1 LSVPCP
7 KKTFASARRRALA
20 AMSVRTVVRRALCD
34 NSLMTRGYSWLGWG
48 LAAASAALAGFWVA
62 HQVDSSVPPLASG
75 TWFPTARATGEFV
88 LTSDTGRAFTARDLQ
103 GHPTLVFFGYTH
115 CPDVCPT
122 TLVTLAAAKKSA
134 ALPDLRVL
142 FVSVDPGRDTP
153 AALALYVHAFD
164 PDFTGATGDALEIAR
179 IAQKFG
185 VAVARVDLPGGDYMM
200 DHSAAVFLLDR
211 RAQIV
216 AVFTPPFE
224 VAPLAADLRRIAPR
238 LHG

>member
-1 LSVPCP
+1 MAWS
-7 KKTFASARRRALA
+7 
-20 AMSVRTVVRRALCD
+20 
-34 NSLMTRGYSWLGWG
+34 
-48 LAAASAALAGFWVA
+48 LAAACAAFAGYWVA
-62 HQVDSSVPPLASG
+62 RQVDRAPLELASG
-75 TWFPTARATGEFV
+75 TWFPSPRPIGALSLTTHTGA
-88 LTSDTGRAFTARDLQ
+88 AFTARELA
-103 GHPTLVFFGYTH
+103 GHPTLVFFGFTH

-122 TLVTLAAAKKSA
+122 TLARLAEIKKTA

-153 AALALYVHAFD
+153 AVLAPYVHAFD
-164 PDFTGATGDALEIAR
+164 PDFIGATGTADEIKR
-179 IAQKFG
+179 LAQKFG

-224 VAPLAADLRRIAPR
+224 VAPFAADLRHAQAR

>member
-1 LSVPCP
+1 
-7 KKTFASARRRALA
+7 
-20 AMSVRTVVRRALCD
+20 
-34 NSLMTRGYSWLGWG
+34 LGWG
-48 LAAASAALAGFWVA
+48 LAAACAALAGFWVA
-62 HQVDSSVPPLASG
+62 RQVDSSPPQLASG
-75 TWFPTARATGEFV
+75 TWFPIARPIGELALTA
-88 LTSDTGRAFTARDLQ
+88 DTGRAFSLRDLQ
-103 GHPTLVFFGYTH
+103 GSPTLVFFGFTH

-122 TLVTLAAAKKSA
+122 TLAKLAKVSKLA

-142 FVSVDPGRDTP
+142 FVSVDPARDTP
-153 AALALYVHAFD
+153 AVLAQYVHAFD
-164 PDFTGATGDALEIAR
+164 PDFVGATADAREISR

-216 AVFTPPFE
+216 AVFTPPFD
-224 VAPLAADLRRIAPR
+224 VTPLAADLRRIAPR